1 MPSQMANRD
10 TITEKGTYINT
21 EQKLLR
27 VIVTGSRKSTP
38 SRKIPRSTA
47 EQKLVFDFF
56 KQPGPSSVVVFS
68 RIQLSG
74 YWCLA
79 PFLGFT
85 SKQYFPLKI

>member
-1 MPSQMANRD
+1 MPSQMANKD

-27 VIVTGSRKSTP
+27 VIVTGSRK
-38 SRKIPRSTA
+38 IPRSTA
-47 EQKLVFDFF
+47 EQKLVFDFL
-56 KQPGPSSVVVFS
+56 KQPGPSSVVFS

-85 SKQYFPLKI
+85 